1 MRYALWMNVM
11 SGIGRE
17 PAGDFRFAGSSFED
31 FDARVVANWDT
42 AVVEELLEEVLF
54 VVALVVVEK

>member
-1 MRYALWMNVM
+1 MNVM

-17 PAGDFRFAGSSFED
+17 WPGDFRFAGSSFED